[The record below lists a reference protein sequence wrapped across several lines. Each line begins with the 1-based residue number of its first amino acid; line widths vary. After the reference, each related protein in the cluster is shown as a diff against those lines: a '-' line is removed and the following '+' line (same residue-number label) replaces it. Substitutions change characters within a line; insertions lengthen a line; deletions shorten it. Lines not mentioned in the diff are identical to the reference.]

1 MLKVKYVEEM
11 LKVQEEFDQT
21 EETEENGKIIK
32 LKKMAN

>member
-11 LKVQEEFDQT
+11 LKVQEESDQT